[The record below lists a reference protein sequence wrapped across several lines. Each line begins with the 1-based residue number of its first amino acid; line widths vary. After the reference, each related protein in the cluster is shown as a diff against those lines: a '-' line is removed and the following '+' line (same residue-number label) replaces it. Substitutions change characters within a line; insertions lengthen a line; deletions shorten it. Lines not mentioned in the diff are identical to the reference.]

1 MPVCVFEIAE
11 KMKAVCLVAGMMLSL
26 ALGASDTA
34 IAQGTNDQDRQ
45 VHISS
50 ARTAGDEKQARFVL
64 DISGPM
70 PFTAFLLQKPDR
82 LVMDLPSVSFE
93 MAQGIAQ
100 VERGLVSNFRF
111 GVINEGRSR
120 VVLDLKGPAKI
131 AKAFG
136 LPSVDRNPAR
146 AVVEREAVSEQQ
158 FASASLQEVVHVGQD
173 GKRSDKS
180 KLVQAVPV
188 PRARAK
194 NGRPVVV
201 LDPGHGGIDTGA
213 VSASGVKESALVLKF
228 AKVLKKHLE
237 AEAGVQVVLT
247 RESDKFISL
256 GGRVNFAQA
265 RGADLFISIHAD
277 SVRESYVRGA
287 TVYTLS
293 DRASDQVSAQL
304 AQRENRSDLLAG
316 MQIEEK
322 DDVVADILISLTRRE
337 TANHS
342 ALYSRTL
349 VGALKN
355 SVRLSKT
362 PARSAGFRVL
372 KAPDIPSVLLELGFL
387 SNRQDQSALTS
398 KAWQDKAIRSI
409 VASVKRFFAKRG
421 SQQTGLLGPSKPRG

>member
-1 MPVCVFEIAE
+1 MIKTCCFMV
-11 KMKAVCLVAGMMLSL
+11 GMMFCL
-26 ALGASDTA
+26 ALTA
-34 IAQGTNDQDRQ
+34 GESAKAQSVNNQEEQ
-45 VHISS
+45 VHISA
-50 ARTAGDEKQARFVL
+50 ARTAGDLKQARFVL

-70 PFTAFLLQKPDR
+70 PFTAFLLQKPYR
-82 LVMDLPSVSFE
+82 LVMDLPAVSFE

-120 VVLDLKGPAKI
+120 VVLDLKGPARI

-136 LPSVDRNPAR
+136 LPSVDGNPAR
-146 AVVEREAVSEQQ
+146 AVVELEAVSEQQ
-158 FASASLQEVVHVGQD
+158 FTASSLQEVLHVGRN
-173 GKRSDKS
+173 GKRSSQS
-180 KLVQAVPV
+180 KLVESVPL

-237 AEAGVQVVLT
+237 AEAGVQVILT

-265 RGADLFISIHAD
+265 READLFISIHAD

-316 MQIEEK
+316 MHIEEE

-398 KAWQDKAIRSI
+398 KAWQEKAIRSI